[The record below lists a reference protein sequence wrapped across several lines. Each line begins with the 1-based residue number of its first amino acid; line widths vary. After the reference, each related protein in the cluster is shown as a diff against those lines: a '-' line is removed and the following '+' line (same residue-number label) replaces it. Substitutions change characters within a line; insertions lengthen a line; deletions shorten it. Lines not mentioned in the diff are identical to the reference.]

1 MDLGKKIRYIREEK
15 NMSIKELAEKL
26 GISNSHISQVE
37 RNISSPSITML
48 KNIANVFDI
57 PMTSF
62 FNDEIEKGSTVIRR
76 KERKKIMLPNSNF
89 TYEMLSPST
98 VSEFQ
103 LLLTRIEEGGRL
115 GENPIGHK
123 GQECCFIN
131 KGQVEFTINNEV
143 YKLEEGDS
151 IYYPENTPH
160 NVVNSGKGEA
170 IIISVIN
177 PADF

>member
-1 MDLGKKIRYIREEK
+1 MDLGKKIREIREDR

-26 GISNSHISQVE
+26 KVSNSHISQVE

-48 KNIANVFDI
+48 KNIANVFEI

-62 FNDEIEKGSTVIRR
+62 FDDIETKSTVIRR
-76 KERKKIMLPNSNF
+76 KERKKIMLPDSNF
-89 TYEMLSPST
+89 AYEMLSPSSVT
-98 VSEFQ
+98 EFQ
-103 LLLTRIEEGGRL
+103 FLLTRIEEGGKL
-115 GENPIGHK
+115 GENPVGHK
-123 GQECCFIN
+123 GQECCFIS
-131 KGQVEFTINNEV
+131 KGQVEFTIKDTV
-143 YKLEEGDS
+143 YQLEEGDS

-177 PADF
+177 PASF